1 MLPKATTPP
10 HPVLQQEK
18 FVEGAEET
26 QLWVDA
32 QRVRISCQDPF
43 SNLAWSPWSTWQD
56 LNATLQRQI

>member
-1 MLPKATTPP
+1 M
-10 HPVLQQEK
+10 
-18 FVEGAEET
+18 EGAEET